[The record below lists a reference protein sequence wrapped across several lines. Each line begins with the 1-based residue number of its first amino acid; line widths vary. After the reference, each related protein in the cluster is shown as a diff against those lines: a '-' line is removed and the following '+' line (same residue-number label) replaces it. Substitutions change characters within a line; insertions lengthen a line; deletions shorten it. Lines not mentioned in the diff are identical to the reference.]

1 MLTARKFARLDV
13 PANTVER
20 VLCRYYD
27 RLVEWGRVLTRGDQA
42 VAEEI
47 VQDLCLHLTI
57 AQPDLSAVRD
67 LDAYLFICLRNMYT
81 SSLAKVSRERLRVI
95 QVEDYDSVDS
105 AVSTMSSESVDVQ
118 NQLLRICTYA
128 VWRKYSSKSASHFIL
143 HFLLGYRR
151 SDVARLA
158 RLPIAAIYNK
168 VKEFRSELREHLSSV
183 GRVRILS
190 SDAPPEPQFLP
201 TQVNT
206 ETLFGEMRSLVFDK
220 EGSGC
225 PPESALLEPYKRSG
239 AAPVSCSE
247 LAHLAGC
254 QHCLALVERL
264 LRFADHEGP
273 LDGTGAG
280 EIPVRTHTAGFNT
293 MMRTVRRRREQLL
306 ERRPDVLAI
315 AVNGRV
321 VAFHKVESAHN
332 SLSSRIDSTSAVQ
345 FVEVFDEFGDRLAY
359 LPLNEDPMLARSQEF
374 SQRVFLSDGRRL
386 RLMIRFDGLG
396 THVEVEYL
404 DPALVAGAGWEDGAA
419 NEPAKWRELPR
430 LGWLHRWRFTQWAVA
445 GLACLLA
452 ALAVGAGVYRHL
464 HPSWRDVLARSQSS
478 IEAPS
483 AEDATHQ
490 VIRIEEVGKPD
501 GTILIAFVD
510 AWQAGNG
517 RSVRRLYDA
526 DHQLLAAGMRESD
539 GTSVERPGDRIA
551 ETDAERELLQSEVW
565 RTAFTA
571 AGMRAGA
578 RERGEAKRTA
588 TGFELTFLE
597 PETSAIQSRTF
608 ELDRDYHVERERVRL
623 STAHGTSELRFVQ
636 TSFERVPNRLVPGGV
651 FALPTEKQG
660 YSLHERQEPFY
671 SGAPHLYAGQA
682 NLQVEVL
689 YALFGLNAD
698 TGQPIE
704 VTAMP
709 DGRVRVQGTIADSKL
724 LSSFRARIK
733 SLAQVDRIVLE
744 VRTVAQASEGMHRPK
759 SVPEEIITAGGE
771 APAVPLVRAA
781 CAKRGL
787 TGESELN
794 AETEFSAAAL
804 AHAQSALQQAY
815 ALDRLGRILATPDAS
830 SLTSDAR
837 LQWMEMVKDHSSKVR
852 AELQALGA
860 QLNSLGIATP
870 AVPSSVIDPVTDPVG
885 FARAAGKL
893 RVGAETVNR
902 RVIDLFAGRAANMAS
917 DQVQDAIANLLGE
930 LPIEEAGRLDSAAAR
945 LAKSGQTAGEVG
957 EIRPR

>member
-1 MLTARKFARLDV
+1 MLTARKFARVNV
-13 PANTVER
+13 PSNTVER

-27 RLVEWGRVLTRGDQA
+27 RLVEWGRVLSRGDQA

-105 AVSTMSSESVDVQ
+105 AVITMSPDDVDAQ
-118 NQLLRICTYA
+118 NELLRICTYA

-158 RLPIAAIYNK
+158 RLPVAAIYNK
-168 VKEFRSELREHLSSV
+168 VKEFRSELREHLSSAS
-183 GRVRILS
+183 RVRILS
-190 SDAPPEPQFLP
+190 SNAPPEPKFLT
-201 TQVNT
+201 TQVTT

-225 PPESALLEPYKRSG
+225 PPESALLEPYKRSD

-254 QHCLALVERL
+254 EGCLALVK
-264 LRFADHEGP
+264 RFLCFPDHEGP
-273 LDGTGAG
+273 LDGIGG
-280 EIPVRTHTAGFNT
+280 SKRPVRAHTAGFNT
-293 MMRTVRRRREQLL
+293 MMRTVRRRRDQLL

-332 SLSSRIDSTSAVQ
+332 SLSSRIDSTSTVQ

-359 LPLNEDPMLARSQEF
+359 LPLNEDPVLARSQEF

-386 RLMIRFDGLG
+386 QLMIRFDGLG
-396 THVEVEYL
+396 THAEVEYI

-419 NEPAKWRELPR
+419 SEPAKLRELPR
-430 LGWLHRWRFTQWAVA
+430 LGWLHRWQFTQWAVA

-501 GTILIAFVD
+501 GTVLIAFVD
-510 AWQAGNG
+510 AWQASDG

-526 DHQLLAAGMRESD
+526 DHQMLATSIRESD
-539 GTSVERPGDRIA
+539 GMSVERPGDRIA

-571 AGMRAGA
+571 AGMRAGTQ
-578 RERGEAKRTA
+578 ELGEANRIA
-588 TGFELTFLE
+588 TGFELTLLE
-597 PETSAIQSRTF
+597 PEVSAIQSRTF

-623 STAHGTSELRFVQ
+623 STAHGTSEFRFVQ
-636 TSFERVPNRLVPGGV
+636 TSFERVPNRLVPGGI

-671 SGAPHLYAGQA
+671 PGAPQLHAGKA
-682 NLQVEVL
+682 NLQVQVL
-689 YALFGLNAD
+689 YALFNLNAD
-698 TGQPIE
+698 TGEPID

-709 DGRVRVQGTIADSKL
+709 DGRIRVQGTIADTKL
-724 LSSFRARIK
+724 LSAFRARIK
-733 SLAQVDRIVLE
+733 SLAEEDRIVLE
-744 VRTVAQASEGMHRPK
+744 VRTVAQASEGTHRPK
-759 SVPEEIITAGGE
+759 SVPEETITGGGE
-771 APAVPLVRAA
+771 APAAPFVRAT

-787 TGESELN
+787 AGEAQLN

-804 AHAQSALQQAY
+804 AHAQSALQHAY
-815 ALDRLGRILATPDAS
+815 ALDRLGRILSTPDAS
-830 SLTSDAR
+830 SLTPDAR
-837 LQWMEMVKDHSSKVR
+837 LQWTQMVKDHSSKARV
-852 AELQALGA
+852 ELQALRA

-870 AVPSSVIDPVTDPVG
+870 TMSSSLDDPVTDLAG
-885 FARAAGKL
+885 FVRAAGEL
-893 RVGAETVNR
+893 RVGAEAVNR
-902 RVIDLFAGRAANMAS
+902 QVIDLFAGRAVNIAPV
-917 DQVQDAIANLLGE
+917 QVQDAIANLLGE
-930 LPIEEAGRLDSAAAR
+930 LPIEEAGQLDSAAAR
-945 LAKSGQTAGEVG
+945 LAKSGQSAGEVG

>member
-13 PANTVER
+13 PSNTVER

-105 AVSTMSSESVDVQ
+105 AVSTMPPDDVDVQ
-118 NQLLRICTYA
+118 NELLRICTYA

-158 RLPIAAIYNK
+158 RLPVAAIYNK
-168 VKEFRSELREHLSSV
+168 VKEFRSELREHLSSA

-190 SDAPPEPQFLP
+190 SNTPPEPQLLT
-201 TQVNT
+201 TQVTT
-206 ETLFGEMRSLVFDK
+206 EKLFGEMRLLVFDK
-220 EGSGC
+220 EGSDC
-225 PPESALLEPYKRSG
+225 PPESALLEPFRRSG

-247 LAHLAGC
+247 LAHMAGC
-254 QHCLALVERL
+254 QRCLALVERL
-264 LRFADHEGP
+264 LRFPDHDGP

-280 EIPVRTHTAGFNT
+280 ERPVRTHSAGFNT
-293 MMRTVRRRREQLL
+293 MMCAVRRRREQLL

-321 VAFHKVESAHN
+321 VAFHKVESTHN

-396 THVEVEYL
+396 THAEVEYI
-404 DPALVAGAGWEDGAA
+404 DPALVAGAGREEDTAS
-419 NEPAKWRELPR
+419 EPAKGRELPR
-430 LGWLHRWRFTQWAVA
+430 LRWLHTWRFTQWAVA

-452 ALAVGAGVYRHL
+452 AFAVGAGVYRYL

-490 VIRIEEVGKPD
+490 VIRIEEIGKPD
-501 GTILIAFVD
+501 GTSLIAFVD
-510 AWQAGNG
+510 AWEAGDG
-517 RSVRRLYDA
+517 RSVRTLYDA
-526 DHQLLAAGMRESD
+526 HHQLLAASMRESD
-539 GTSVERPGDRIA
+539 GTSVERPGDHIA

-565 RTAFTA
+565 RTALTEA
-571 AGMRAGA
+571 DMRAGA
-578 RERGEAKRTA
+578 QERGEANRTA
-588 TGFELTFLE
+588 TGFELTFIE
-597 PETSAIQSRTF
+597 PETSAIQSRAF

-623 STAHGTSELRFVQ
+623 STARGNSELRFVQ
-636 TSFERVPNRLVPGGV
+636 TSFERVPNRLVPSGV
-651 FALPTEKQG
+651 FALPAEKQG
-660 YSLHERQEPFY
+660 YSLHEPQEPFY
-671 SGAPHLYAGQA
+671 PGAPQLDAGQA
-682 NLQVEVL
+682 TLQVEVL
-689 YALFGLNAD
+689 YALFSLNAD
-698 TGQPIE
+698 TGEPID

-709 DGRVRVQGTIADSKL
+709 DGRVRVRGTIADTTL
-724 LSSFRARIK
+724 LSAVRARIE
-733 SLAQVDRIVLE
+733 SLAEVDRIVLE
-744 VRTVAQASEGMHRPK
+744 VRTVAQASEGMHRLK
-759 SVPEEIITAGGE
+759 SVPQETITAGGE
-771 APAVPLVRAA
+771 APAAPFVRAA

-787 TGESELN
+787 TGEAQLN
-794 AETEFSAAAL
+794 AEPNF
-804 AHAQSALQQAY
+804 
-815 ALDRLGRILATPDAS
+815 RLPRLHTPNRPCNTHMRSTAWAAS
-830 SLTSDAR
+830 SRRPTHPRSPP
-837 LQWMEMVKDHSSKVR
+837 MR
-852 AELQALGA
+852 A
-860 QLNSLGIATP
+860 
-870 AVPSSVIDPVTDPVG
+870 
-885 FARAAGKL
+885 
-893 RVGAETVNR
+893 
-902 RVIDLFAGRAANMAS
+902 
-917 DQVQDAIANLLGE
+917 
-930 LPIEEAGRLDSAAAR
+930 
-945 LAKSGQTAGEVG
+945 
-957 EIRPR
+957 

>member
-1 MLTARKFARLDV
+1 MLTARKFARVDL
-13 PANTVER
+13 PSNTVER

-27 RLVEWGRVLTRGDQA
+27 RLVEWGQVLTRGDQA
-42 VAEEI
+42 VSEEI

-105 AVSTMSSESVDVQ
+105 AVSTMSPDDVDVQ
-118 NQLLRICTYA
+118 NELLRICAYA
-128 VWRKYSSKSASHFIL
+128 IWRKYSSKSASHFIL

-158 RLPIAAIYNK
+158 RLPVAAIYNK
-168 VKEFRSELREHLSSV
+168 VKEFRSELREHLSSA

-190 SDAPPEPQFLP
+190 TNAPPEPQLLT
-201 TQVNT
+201 TQVTT
-206 ETLFGEMRSLVFDK
+206 ETLFSEMRSLVFDK
-220 EGSGC
+220 GGSSC
-225 PPESALLEPYKRSG
+225 SPESALLEPYGRSG
-239 AAPVSCSE
+239 AAPVSRSE

-254 QHCLALVERL
+254 QHCLALIERL
-264 LRFADHEGP
+264 LRFPDHEGP
-273 LDGTGAG
+273 LDGTGDDKGPAR
-280 EIPVRTHTAGFNT
+280 IPGAGFNT
-293 MMRTVRRRREQLL
+293 MMRTVRRRRELLL
-306 ERRPDVLAI
+306 ERRPEVLAI

-332 SLSSRIDSTSAVQ
+332 SLSSRIDSNSAVQ

-359 LPLNEDPMLARSQEF
+359 LPLNEDPMLARRQEF

-386 RLMIRFDGLG
+386 RFMIRFDGLG
-396 THVEVEYL
+396 THAEVEYI
-404 DPALVAGAGWEDGAA
+404 DPALVAGADWEDGAA
-419 NEPAKWRELPR
+419 GEPAKWRELPR
-430 LGWLHRWRFTQWAVA
+430 LGWLRRWRFTQWAAA

-452 ALAVGAGVYRHL
+452 AFAVGAGIYRYL

-483 AEDATHQ
+483 AEAATHQ
-490 VIRIEEVGKPD
+490 VIRVEEAGKPD
-501 GTILIAFVD
+501 GTSLIAFVD
-510 AWQAGNG
+510 DWQAGDG
-517 RSVRRLYDA
+517 RSIRRLYDA
-526 DHQLLAAGMRESD
+526 HHQLLAASMRESD

-578 RERGEAKRTA
+578 QERGEANRTA
-588 TGFELTFLE
+588 TGFKLTLLE
-597 PETSAIQSRTF
+597 PEASAIQSRTF

-623 STAHGTSELRFVQ
+623 STAHGNSELRFVQ

-651 FALPTEKQG
+651 FALPAEKQG
-660 YSLHERQEPFY
+660 YLLHERQGPFY
-671 SGAPHLYAGQA
+671 PGAPQLHAGQA

-689 YALFGLNAD
+689 YALFSLNAD

-704 VTAMP
+704 VTALP
-709 DGRVRVQGTIADSKL
+709 DGRVRVEGTIADTKL
-724 LSSFRARIK
+724 LSAFRVGIK
-733 SLAQVDRIVLE
+733 SLAEVDRIVLE

-759 SVPEEIITAGGE
+759 SVPEETITAGGE
-771 APAVPLVRAA
+771 APVAPLVRAA

-787 TGESELN
+787 TGEAQLN
-794 AETEFSAAAL
+794 AEIEFAAAAL
-804 AHAQSALQQAY
+804 AHAQSALQHAY
-815 ALDRLGRILATPDAS
+815 ALDRLGRILATSDAS
-830 SLTSDAR
+830 SLTPEAR
-837 LQWMEMVKDHSSKVR
+837 LQWTQMVKDHSSKAR
-852 AELQALGA
+852 AELQALRA

-870 AVPSSVIDPVTDPVG
+870 TMSSSLDDPVTDLAG
-885 FARAAGKL
+885 FVRAAGEL
-893 RVGAETVNR
+893 RVAAEAVNR
-902 RVIDLFAGRAANMAS
+902 RVIDLFAGRAVNIAP

-930 LPIEEAGRLDSAAAR
+930 LPIEEAGQLDSAAVH